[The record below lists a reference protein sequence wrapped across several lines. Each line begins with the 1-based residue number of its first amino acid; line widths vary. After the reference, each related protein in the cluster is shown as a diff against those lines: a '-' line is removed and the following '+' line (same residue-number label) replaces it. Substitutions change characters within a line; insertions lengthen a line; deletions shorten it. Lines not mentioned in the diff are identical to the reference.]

1 MDRLR
6 VSPSVALEATR
17 FWNSW
22 MLAAYRSLNLVKVFC
37 AIEEKENA
45 GPLLS
50 NFIINILILSS
61 THIQHLLQR
70 HIHTPT
76 NPTKK
81 WIRRGV
87 RFVDIVKGGVI
98 DDYGMVGIGMVC
110 D

>member
-1 MDRLR
+1 MERLR

-22 MLAAYRSLNLVKVFC
+22 MLAAYRSVNLTKVFC

-61 THIQHLLQR
+61 THIKHLPQSS
-70 HIHTPT
+70 T
-76 NPTKK
+76 NATTNTSKK
-81 WIRRGV
+81 WIGRGI
-87 RFVDIVKGGVI
+87 RFVDIVKVDVL
-98 DDYGMVGIGMVC
+98 DDYGGYW
-110 D
+110 